1 MNPITMNNKKALVL
15 KALTKLL
22 PALCL
27 WVILFSSCIPQ
38 KKMLLMQ
45 YNKINDSVF
54 ANNFVD
60 NPDIQ
65 KDYKIQPNDYL
76 YVNILSIEKEITD
89 FLQPTTGLNYLSTN
103 NQSLMGYYVNE
114 EGNINFPYLGNIKLG
129 GLTIEQAHDTVKRAA
144 SSILGDRIRIE
155 VRLINNTVNIIGEV
169 NKEGLYNMT
178 KSKITILEAL
188 TLAGGMTN
196 YAKRQKLK
204 VLRTINGKKVVY
216 QVDVTSGKLI
226 ENNMFY
232 FFPNE
237 VVYVE
242 PMRAKSIGLTPTFSL
257 SIISS
262 LLTTTITVF
271 LLFRNI
277 NAN

>member
-1 MNPITMNNKKALVL
+1 MNNKKALVL

-216 QVDVTSGKLI
+216 LVDVTSGKLI

-232 FFPNE
+232 VFPND